1 MSYTKRIFLK
11 YILGAC
17 ISCFMAL
24 QGHATVRNGAD
35 QLEKLL
41 PLLEEKRVS
50 LVVNQTSLCGKTHL
64 LDTLVSLEKI
74 ADHGIFVFEY
84 IETWNKKEKTNIDG
98 FYLKPNVIVL
108 KHHKQH
114 INEGLYTNALS
125 HCKHTDINKLFQEYF
140 LYIS

>member
-50 LVVNQTSLCGKTHL
+50 LVVNHASLCGKTHL
-64 LDTLVSLEKI
+64 LDTLASQVKI
-74 ADHGIFVFEY
+74 VRVFAPEHGFRGDADAGE
-84 IETWNKKEKTNIDG
+84 
-98 FYLKPNVIVL
+98 
-108 KHHKQH
+108 
-114 INEGLYTNALS
+114 
-125 HCKHTDINKLFQEYF
+125 
-140 LYIS
+140 